1 MSQATLGDD
10 EELFGEAASEMRED
24 VESSLEQAWSEL
36 PAADEVWETDA
47 DNALGVLNGLKSA
60 LDAGDAEA
68 HLRDAKKWYTMGQRA
83 DAFEDADDLE
93 AEIEEL
99 EETIADVSAAG
110 EQVGDLASTI
120 PSLRGALQEA
130 ETESEDD
137 GEEAAEATDDSDE
150 EDAEETAADGETDE
164 SEESEE

>member
-36 PAADEVWETDA
+36 PAADDVWESDA
-47 DNALGVLNGLKSA
+47 ENVLGVLNGLKSA
-60 LDAGDAEA
+60 LDTGDAEA

-93 AEIEEL
+93 AEIESL

-110 EQVGDLASTI
+110 EQATDLASTI

-130 ETESEDD
+130 ESETE
-137 GEEAAEATDDSDE
+137 DE
-150 EDAEETAADGETDE
+150 ESAETSEETADNDDDEDDTDE
-164 SEESEE
+164 TVADEENEEA